1 MFRGHAL
8 RVRRNEN
15 ASTRRAI
22 TMFRTKAWLFVA
34 LLILVVVTLFG
45 VSGNRAVFGQFQS
58 PPEIIIRKPVVVES
72 ELPFPLES
80 APEGTLVE
88 VKVVTG
94 ETFRGT
100 KNTLRLLAPS
110 SILILDLQGTGERV
124 FIVPHHI
131 VYFKVLKL
139 PPKEKQ

>member
-1 MFRGHAL
+1 
-8 RVRRNEN
+8 
-15 ASTRRAI
+15 
-22 TMFRTKAWLFVA
+22 MFRTKAWLFAA
-34 LLILVVVTLFG
+34 LLVLVFVTLFC

-58 PPEIIIRKPVVVES
+58 PPEIIIQKPVVVKS
-72 ELPFPLES
+72 ELPFPLEVVP
-80 APEGTLVE
+80 AGTLVE

-100 KNTLRLLAPS
+100 KNNLRLLAPS
-110 SILILDLQGTGERV
+110 SILVLDLQETGERV

-131 VYFKVLKL
+131 VYSRVLKP

>member
-1 MFRGHAL
+1 
-8 RVRRNEN
+8 
-15 ASTRRAI
+15 
-22 TMFRTKAWLFVA
+22 MFRTKAWLFAA
-34 LLILVVVTLFG
+34 LLVLVFVTPFC

-72 ELPFPLES
+72 ELPFPLGEVP
-80 APEGTLVE
+80 AGTLVE

-100 KNTLRLLAPS
+100 KNNLRLLAPS
-110 SILILDLQGTGERV
+110 SILVLDLQGTGERV

-131 VYFKVLKL
+131 VYSRVLKP

>member
-1 MFRGHAL
+1 L
-8 RVRRNEN
+8 RVKGSEN

-22 TMFRTKAWLFVA
+22 TMFRTKAWLFAA
-34 LLILVVVTLFG
+34 LLVLVFVTLFG

-58 PPEIIIRKPVVVES
+58 PPEIIIQKPVVVES
-72 ELPFPLES
+72 ELPFPLRLVP
-80 APEGTLVE
+80 AGTLVE

-94 ETFRGT
+94 ETFRG
-100 KNTLRLLAPS
+100 KRVVEFIIPR
-110 SILILDLQGTGERV
+110 SILVLDLQGTGERV

-131 VYFKVLKL
+131 VYSKVLQL

>member
-8 RVRRNEN
+8 RGNRSEN

-22 TMFRTKAWLFVA
+22 TMFRTKAWLFAA
-34 LLILVVVTLFG
+34 LLVLVFVTLFC

-58 PPEIIIRKPVVVES
+58 PPEIIIQKPVVVKS
-72 ELPFPLES
+72 ELPFPLEVVP
-80 APEGTLVE
+80 AGTLVE

-100 KNTLRLLAPS
+100 KNNLRLLAPS
-110 SILILDLQGTGERV
+110 SILVLDLQGTGERV

-131 VYFKVLKL
+131 VYSRVLKP

>member
-1 MFRGHAL
+1 
-8 RVRRNEN
+8 
-15 ASTRRAI
+15 
-22 TMFRTKAWLFVA
+22 MFRTKAWLFAA
-34 LLILVVVTLFG
+34 LLILVFVTLFG

-58 PPEIIIRKPVVVES
+58 PPEIIIRKPVLVES
-72 ELPFPLES
+72 ELPFPLRS
-80 APEGTLVE
+80 APAGTLVE

-100 KNTLRLLAPS
+100 RVTGLIVPL
-110 SILILDLQGTGERV
+110 SILVLDLQETDERV